1 MSRARVLPQRFRY
14 LASLSEELLSQANRV
29 RDLIGDRHW
38 FSDGHHKEQLL
49 ASVLRRHLPAD
60 VIVSR
65 GFVIDPS
72 DAGQCSKEQD
82 ILVVNAHQEAPIF
95 RQGDLIICFPR
106 TVLAAISVKTRMDRA
121 TVLETIDGLNSVRNV
136 LCHLPDPGSAWCAG
150 FFYETDA
157 SISTNPRIVESQVAE
172 GLQRYPCRRP
182 SLPTTDAGPFGP
194 NFFCGVTDLV
204 YRLSY
209 EQLPGAHT
217 SSETRL
223 LGYRCPEVAAALFL
237 AQLLDHVA
245 SARGLV
251 LSEISDF
258 VEEAETDLVV
268 NSPIDLSNL
277 GA

>member
-1 MSRARVLPQRFRY
+1 M
-14 LASLSEELLSQANRV
+14 SEELLSQANRV

-72 DAGQCSKEQD
+72 DAGWCSKEQD
-82 ILVVNAHQEAPIF
+82 ILVVNTHQEAPIF
-95 RQGDLIICFPR
+95 QQGDLIICFPR

-121 TVLETIDGLNSVRNV
+121 TILDTIDGLNSVRDV

-157 SISTNPRIVESQVAE
+157 SISTNPVVVGDQVAE
-172 GLQRYPCRRP
+172 GLHRYPCRRP
-182 SLPTTDAGPFGP
+182 SLRTDANEHIGPDL
-194 NFFCGVTDLV
+194 FCGVKDLV
-204 YRLSY
+204 FRLSY
-209 EQLPGAHT
+209 EPVSGADKLPQN
-217 SSETRL
+217 RL
-223 LGYRCPEVAAALFL
+223 LGYRCPEIAAALFV

-245 SARGLV
+245 SSRGLE

-258 VEEAETDLVV
+258 VEASGTDLVV
-268 NSPIDLSNL
+268 SAPIDLATS
-277 GA
+277 GT